1 MRKPLPRSQIE
12 EEWPMLNCGPML
24 NCEECATQP
33 ATVEEALRWRAY
45 LVAVVEDEGD
55 EEVAEVAVY
64 CPECADREFG
74 DRRRLEQRPGAG
86 SNPRN

>member
-1 MRKPLPRSQIE
+1 
-12 EEWPMLNCGPML
+12 ML

-45 LVAVVEDEGD
+45 LIAVVEDEGG
-55 EEVAEVAVY
+55 EEVAVY

-74 DRRRLEQRPGAG
+74 DRRPWRLF
-86 SNPRN
+86 

>member
-1 MRKPLPRSQIE
+1 
-12 EEWPMLNCGPML
+12 MLNCGPML

-45 LVAVVEDEGD
+45 LVAVVEDESD

-74 DRRRLEQRPGAG
+74 DRRRLDQRPGDG
-86 SNPRN
+86 SNPLN

>member
-1 MRKPLPRSQIE
+1 
-12 EEWPMLNCGPML
+12 ML

-45 LVAVVEDEGD
+45 LTSVVEDEG
-55 EEVAEVAVY
+55 EEVAVY

-74 DRRRLEQRPGAG
+74 DRGPGRLF
-86 SNPRN
+86 

>member
-1 MRKPLPRSQIE
+1 MR
-12 EEWPMLNCGPML
+12 

-45 LVAVVEDEGD
+45 LTAVVEDKGD
-55 EEVAEVAVY
+55 EEVAVY

-74 DRRRLEQRPGAG
+74 DRRRFDQLPGAG